1 MKIEIDQSG
10 KVEETARITVIGDSK
25 GNIITIKSKDKQI
38 IQEIYRKEKQPR
50 KFVIQLF
57 SLLTTFLIAKTI
69 DNSITYSIDTEYPN
83 KEEEIT
89 SLILYFSEI
98 LNIKISRHQIQ
109 FKRIGKSSLA
119 HKTSHKGYKEK
130 K

>member
-38 IQEIYRKEKQPR
+38 IQEIYRKAKQPR